1 MEIPREYIDNFT
13 RVIKTL
19 SDDAKK
25 KLATAL
31 ESVTADSLEE
41 LRLEII
47 AIMDLILTPYTENA
61 AAIAA
66 TFYDGLRD
74 IQGVPKDG
82 FYAVSEVVRD
92 SSLTAGA
99 VYTYTEKHPQLDDV
113 LKKQLSKQV
122 GYEIKRTVNETIADN
137 ADRDPAKPKYA
148 RVPKPTPTTYAPWS
162 NKPGVTH
169 NKQLAAEGTCMMCI
183 VLASRGFVY
192 KSREV
197 ASHAHDDCDCEII
210 PVWKKNTVQGY
221 DETKSQYKSMY
232 DTAEKAYRD
241 GKISDDLKLQIEE
254 AKKRHDERYDAGDTK
269 TKWSDLNA
277 ILIVMR
283 NQQGA

>member
-1 MEIPREYIDNFT
+1 
-13 RVIKTL
+13 
-19 SDDAKK
+19 
-25 KLATAL
+25 
-31 ESVTADSLEE
+31 
-41 LRLEII
+41 
-47 AIMDLILTPYTENA
+47 
-61 AAIAA
+61 
-66 TFYDGLRD
+66 
-74 IQGVPKDG
+74 
-82 FYAVSEVVRD
+82 
-92 SSLTAGA
+92 
-99 VYTYTEKHPQLDDV
+99 
-113 LKKQLSKQV
+113 
-122 GYEIKRTVNETIADN
+122 
-137 ADRDPAKPKYA
+137 
-148 RVPKPTPTTYAPWS
+148 
-162 NKPGVTH
+162 
-169 NKQLAAEGTCMMCI
+169 MMCI